1 MERVF
6 ANLYRMGAPNR
17 RGTSYSYLLVR
28 KEGNLLVAHQSA
40 PSRADIAEIKKLG
53 GIESQWVCHQHDT
66 LTDGAHE
73 DLHDRF
79 GCVLHHHT
87 QDRPAVRKK
96 TKCPV
101 EQHGN
106 EGLQYAP
113 DFEVM
118 YWPTCTSGH
127 CIFRWRSRGKYY
139 LFTSHAIYAQ
149 GNKWELQFNPRR
161 MDQIG
166 PQLSQLAKA
175 QVDYVFPGYSPA
187 DESGFYRLNDQTRKS
202 LAKAMKAAA

>member
-6 ANLYRMGAPNR
+6 ANLYRMGGTNN
-17 RGTSYSYLLVR
+17 RGTSYSYFLVR
-28 KEGNLLVAHQSA
+28 KEGNLLIGHQSK
-40 PSRADIAEIKKLG
+40 PTKKDISEMAKLG
-53 GIESQWVCHQHDT
+53 GIDSQWVCHQHDVIE
-66 LTDGAHE
+66 DGVHE
-73 DLHDRF
+73 QLHERF

-106 EGLQYAP
+106 EGLQYGS

-127 CIFRWRSRGKYY
+127 CIFRWQSRGKYY
-139 LFTSHAIYAQ
+139 LFTSHAMYAEGSDWDLQ
-149 GNKWELQFNPRR
+149 CSKWR
-161 MDQIG
+161 MQHLK
-166 PQLSQLAKA
+166 PQMTRLSKM
-175 QVDYVFPGYSPA
+175 QVDYVFPGYSPS
-187 DESGFYRLNDQTRKS
+187 DEVGFYRLNEQTRKTLS
-202 LAKAMKAAA
+202 KAMRTAA